1 MLTSTVPSQITL
13 AEALARYEVQKI
25 DPKRLIGQEHAFA
38 NCMAFLDGVGKR
50 RLINRNHTSYAIK
63 HMVEQ
68 PNGQFDACR
77 AEECRKQFTGYVC
90 EGTLIL
96 AAFAS
101 GFNFSR
107 VHPTSFGMHFNISSN
122 SLREKC
128 LSLCH
133 RPDEL

>member
-1 MLTSTVPSQITL
+1 
-13 AEALARYEVQKI
+13 
-25 DPKRLIGQEHAFA
+25 
-38 NCMAFLDGVGKR
+38 
-50 RLINRNHTSYAIK
+50 
-63 HMVEQ
+63 
-68 PNGQFDACR
+68 
-77 AEECRKQFTGYVC
+77 
-90 EGTLIL
+90 LIL